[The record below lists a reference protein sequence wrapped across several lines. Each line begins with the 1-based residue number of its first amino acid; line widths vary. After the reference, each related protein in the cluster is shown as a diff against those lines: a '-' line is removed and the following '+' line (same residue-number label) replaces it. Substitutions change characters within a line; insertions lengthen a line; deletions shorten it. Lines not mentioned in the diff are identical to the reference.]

1 MQAGQEGPRT
11 KLGSHS
17 GAGAGGEGAKKI
29 SVSTSYRVG
38 IGPLS
43 VSRSSRRADV
53 ERGGMVISL
62 YDKRLPDYSPKGK
75 NTVNLTVLQG
85 FDHWQKFEEDYWAG
99 RKDAYNAEKERMA
112 RTLIHRAEE
121 ALLPGLSKA
130 TEVMEIGTPLT
141 NLRLPA
147 TIAAPFTAGIR
158 RSTTPGNAAWAPP
171 PRSGTS
177 ISPARGH
184 ARATAAAPCS

>member
-1 MQAGQEGPRT
+1 VQAGQEGPRT

-75 NTVNLTVLQG
+75 NTVNLT
-85 FDHWQKFEEDYWAG
+85 
-99 RKDAYNAEKERMA
+99 
-112 RTLIHRAEE
+112 
-121 ALLPGLSKA
+121 
-130 TEVMEIGTPLT
+130 
-141 NLRLPA
+141 
-147 TIAAPFTAGIR
+147 
-158 RSTTPGNAAWAPP
+158 PP
-171 PRSGTS
+171 PDGCESGRTG
-177 ISPARGH
+177 PDHRRRH
-184 ARATAAAPCS
+184 AGAAE